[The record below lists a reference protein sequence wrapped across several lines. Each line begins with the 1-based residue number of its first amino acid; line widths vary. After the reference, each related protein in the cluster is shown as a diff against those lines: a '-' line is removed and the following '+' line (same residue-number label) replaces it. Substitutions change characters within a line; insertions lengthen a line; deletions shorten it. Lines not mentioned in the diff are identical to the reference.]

1 MQPSRRWYGCTRD
14 ASPVSLVPE
23 NLIPLL
29 PQLEN
34 DPMVSFIPLNITEE
48 DSIEVLMA
56 HIDNAIQYG
65 EDLEPK
71 PPKELEDEEPS
82 D

>member
-1 MQPSRRWYGCTRD
+1 
-14 ASPVSLVPE
+14 
-23 NLIPLL
+23 
-29 PQLEN
+29 
-34 DPMVSFIPLNITEE
+34 MVSFIPLNITEE

>member
-1 MQPSRRWYGCTRD
+1 
-14 ASPVSLVPE
+14 
-23 NLIPLL
+23 
-29 PQLEN
+29 
-34 DPMVSFIPLNITEE
+34 MVSFIPLNIQDE
-48 DSIEVLMA
+48 DSIELLMA

-71 PPKELEDEEPS
+71 PPRDLEDEERPA